1 MQYELDLMIRLLAA
15 AVFTGLV
22 GWERETARKSA
33 GLRTHVLVAVAAVII
48 GYLQRRKT
56 RGA

>member
-1 MQYELDLMIRLLAA
+1 MRYELELMLRLLAA

-33 GLRTHVLVAVAAVII
+33 GLKRSTRLVRILKS
-48 GYLQRRKT
+48 GES
-56 RGA
+56 